1 MTAITNPTILIVDDD
16 RAVRIALREYFRRR
30 NFSVLEA
37 PDGREGITLTLAHQP
52 DCIVLDVMMPEMDGF
67 SVCRELRNLGV
78 QIPILFLST
87 MGELNDRVQGLELGA
102 DDYLPKPFSM
112 RELELRINAILR
124 RDARIPEDDD
134 ILLRGDLRI
143 DLGNRTVSR
152 RGVEIVL
159 TPTEFRILNVLARR
173 PGQVFSRDR
182 LLDELNLGED
192 EGFNRN
198 IDPHIA
204 RLRTKL
210 EPPNSKPVY
219 ILTVWGEGYKF
230 NEKAPGV

>member
-1 MTAITNPTILIVDDD
+1 MTAISNSTILIVDDD
-16 RAVRIALREYFRRR
+16 RAVRIAIREYFRRR
-30 NFSVLEA
+30 NFTVLEA
-37 PDGREGITLTLAHQP
+37 PNGREGIRLTLAHQP
-52 DCIVLDVMMPEMDGF
+52 NCIVLDVMMPEMDGF
-67 SVCRELRNLGV
+67 SVCRELRNLG
-78 QIPILFLST
+78 IGTPILFLST
-87 MGELNDRVQGLELGA
+87 MGEVQDRLQGLELGA
-102 DDYLPKPFSM
+102 DDYLSKPFSM
-112 RELELRINAILR
+112 RELELRVTAILR
-124 RDARIPEDDD
+124 RNARIPDEEDV
-134 ILLRGDLRI
+134 LLRGDLRI
-143 DLGNRTVSR
+143 DLSNRTIIR

-159 TPTEFRILNVLARR
+159 TPTEFRILTVLSRR

-204 RLRTKL
+204 RLRMKL

-230 NEKAPGV
+230 NEKAPGM

>member
-1 MTAITNPTILIVDDD
+1 MTTPQNPTILIVDDD
-16 RAVRIALREYFRRR
+16 RAVRIAIREYFRRR
-30 NFSVLEA
+30 NYSVLEA
-37 PDGREGITLTLAHQP
+37 PDGREGIKLTLAYQP
-52 DCIVLDVMMPEMDGF
+52 DCIILDVMMPEMDGF
-67 SVCRELRNLGV
+67 SVCRELRDLGV
-78 QIPILFLST
+78 ATPILFLST
-87 MGELNDRVQGLELGA
+87 MGELNDRLQGLELGA
-102 DDYLPKPFSM
+102 DDYIPKPFSM
-112 RELELRINAILR
+112 RELELRVNAILR
-124 RDARIPEDDD
+124 RDARIPDSEGV
-134 ILLRGDLRI
+134 LLRGDLRI
-143 DLGNRTVSR
+143 DLTNRTVIR
-152 RGVEIVL
+152 RGGEILL
-159 TPTEFRILNVLARR
+159 TPTEFRILTVLARR

-210 EPPNSKPVY
+210 EPANSKPVY

>member
-1 MTAITNPTILIVDDD
+1 MTAISNSTILIVDDD
-16 RAVRIALREYFRRR
+16 RAVRIAIREYFRRR
-30 NFSVLEA
+30 NFTVLEA
-37 PDGREGITLTLAHQP
+37 PNGREGIRLTLAHQP
-52 DCIVLDVMMPEMDGF
+52 NCIVLDVMMPEMDGF
-67 SVCRELRNLGV
+67 SVCRELRDLG
-78 QIPILFLST
+78 IGTPILFLST
-87 MGELNDRVQGLELGA
+87 MGEIQDRLQGLELGA
-102 DDYLPKPFSM
+102 DDYLSKPFSM
-112 RELELRINAILR
+112 RELELRVTAILR
-124 RDARIPEDDD
+124 RNARIPDEEDV
-134 ILLRGDLRI
+134 LLRGDLRI
-143 DLGNRTVSR
+143 DLSNRTITR

-159 TPTEFRILNVLARR
+159 TPTEFRILTVLSRR

-204 RLRTKL
+204 RLRMKL

-230 NEKAPGV
+230 NEKAPGM